1 MTSPVEYAAIKAGII
16 SITRWL
22 AKYYANKE
30 IRVNCVSPGGI
41 IDDQPSVFLERYRL
55 SCTNI
60 GMLSSDQVA
69 AAIIFLLSPQSAPI
83 NGQNIVVDDGW
94 SL

>member
-1 MTSPVEYAAIKAGII
+1 MTSPIEYTAIKAGII
-16 SITRWL
+16 AITRWL
-22 AKYYANKE
+22 AKYHSSQN

-41 IDDQPSVFLERYRL
+41 LDQQPSEFLQRYRK

-60 GMLSSDQVA
+60 GMLSAELVA
-69 AAIIFLLSPQSAPI
+69 PAVVFLLSPAADAI
-83 NGQNIVVDDGW
+83 NGQNLIVDDGW